1 MKLPSTNAWWYALVA
16 GLAIALVLLAFL
28 QYRSSRQIREATID
42 QMLSSLQ
49 GSLMDVR
56 DGLER
61 ELSPLCR
68 AFQMNEAN
76 PHRNTAAEYV
86 EDFNEWRGATNHP
99 DLVSGI
105 YFWQRTVSHKSQ
117 LFQLDLN
124 QNRLAAMDW
133 PEGFRNLRERLDAL
147 SSELETSLIPASNLR
162 GSRSPVSLA
171 PQSSSWMIDQN
182 IPALVHGIREKKT
195 EGSKEIVSLT
205 GLIVQLNSETL
216 GQSVFPEIVQ
226 RYFGKQNQSTYEVAI
241 VRRGASPLVF
251 YSSDDRFGVP
261 GEDTADAALNLFG
274 PPVPVLEKRRRSTQ
288 PWLTLPG
295 VTPPNK
301 PPNRVTIGP
310 SADFAMRSVPF
321 HIDPLHYPTGDWELL
336 ARHQSGSVDAA
347 VTALHYRS
355 LAINFGVLLLL
366 TATTVLII
374 VTSQRA
380 RRLAQLQ
387 MDFVAGVSH
396 ELRTPLTGIVSAA
409 ENIADGVVRGEE
421 RVSRY
426 GAAILMQAQQLSDL
440 VEQILLF
447 AATERNGHRYV
458 FQMADVEEVIEAAI
472 RNASPVIRNSGS
484 KVEREIPPDLPQVV
498 VDFRA
503 LTHCLQNLITNAI
516 KYGGDSKWVGI
527 RASTANGAN
536 NPQEVRITISDKG
549 MGIEPKDLERIFEP
563 FYRTEGAASAQ
574 IHGSGLGL
582 PLAKTMVEAM
592 GGRLTVES
600 VPQQGSAF
608 TIHLPVKSQQEAF
621 DQLSAAP
628 S

>member
-387 MDFVAGVSH
+387 MISSPACRMSC
-396 ELRTPLTGIVSAA
+396 ELR
-409 ENIADGVVRGEE
+409 
-421 RVSRY
+421 
-426 GAAILMQAQQLSDL
+426 
-440 VEQILLF
+440 
-447 AATERNGHRYV
+447 
-458 FQMADVEEVIEAAI
+458 
-472 RNASPVIRNSGS
+472 
-484 KVEREIPPDLPQVV
+484 
-498 VDFRA
+498 
-503 LTHCLQNLITNAI
+503 
-516 KYGGDSKWVGI
+516 
-527 RASTANGAN
+527 
-536 NPQEVRITISDKG
+536 
-549 MGIEPKDLERIFEP
+549 
-563 FYRTEGAASAQ
+563 
-574 IHGSGLGL
+574 
-582 PLAKTMVEAM
+582 
-592 GGRLTVES
+592 
-600 VPQQGSAF
+600 
-608 TIHLPVKSQQEAF
+608 
-621 DQLSAAP
+621 
-628 S
+628 